1 MTNKLYYLFIIDI
14 NEGFPLEKGWA
25 LRSSHKYGQRGSGKR
40 ITSKVRTY
48 LEGFFLAGNVNKADR
63 MSAKD
68 MAMELKKLVEGEIQN
83 EEIPEIKTIEERY
96 SANLRRESAERRV
109 ENNETNKRSE
119 NCSENIQ
126 QKWQKRSDG

>member
-1 MTNKLYYLFIIDI
+1 
-14 NEGFPLEKGWA
+14 
-25 LRSSHKYGQRGSGKR
+25 
-40 ITSKVRTY
+40 
-48 LEGFFLAGNVNKADR
+48 
-63 MSAKD
+63 
-68 MAMELKKLVEGEIQN
+68 MELKKLVEEGEIQN

-126 QKWQKRSDG
+126 QKW

>member
-1 MTNKLYYLFIIDI
+1 MINKLYYLFIIDI
-14 NEGFPLEKGWA
+14 NEGFPLEKGWN
-25 LRSSHKYGQRGSGKR
+25 SHKYGQRGSGKH

-48 LEGFFLAGNVNKADR
+48 LEGFFLARNVNKADR

-68 MAMELKKLVEGEIQN
+68 MAMELKKLVKEGEIQN

-126 QKWQKRSDG
+126 QK

>member
-25 LRSSHKYGQRGSGKR
+25 LRSSHKDGQRGSGKR

-68 MAMELKKLVEGEIQN
+68 MAMELKKLVEEGEI
-83 EEIPEIKTIEERY
+83 
-96 SANLRRESAERRV
+96 
-109 ENNETNKRSE
+109 
-119 NCSENIQ
+119 
-126 QKWQKRSDG
+126 

>member
-25 LRSSHKYGQRGSGKR
+25 LRSSHKYGQCGKR

-68 MAMELKKLVEGEIQN
+68 MAMELKKLEGEIQN

-96 SANLRRESAERRV
+96 SVNLRRESAERRV

-126 QKWQKRSDG
+126 QKWQKRSDE

>member
-1 MTNKLYYLFIIDI
+1 MKDFRQKKD
-14 NEGFPLEKGWA
+14 EPSG
-25 LRSSHKYGQRGSGKR
+25 SSHKDGQRGSGKR

-68 MAMELKKLVEGEIQN
+68 MAMELKKLEGEIQN

-109 ENNETNKRSE
+109 ENNETNKRSFNRNDKKDQTSNMLE
-119 NCSENIQ
+119 INKNFQNFTIF
-126 QKWQKRSDG
+126 

>member
-1 MTNKLYYLFIIDI
+1 
-14 NEGFPLEKGWA
+14 
-25 LRSSHKYGQRGSGKR
+25 
-40 ITSKVRTY
+40 
-48 LEGFFLAGNVNKADR
+48 LAGNVNKADR

-126 QKWQKRSDG
+126 QK

>member
-1 MTNKLYYLFIIDI
+1 
-14 NEGFPLEKGWA
+14 
-25 LRSSHKYGQRGSGKR
+25 
-40 ITSKVRTY
+40 
-48 LEGFFLAGNVNKADR
+48 

-68 MAMELKKLVEGEIQN
+68 MAMELKKLVEEGEIQN

-126 QKWQKRSDG
+126 QK

>member
-1 MTNKLYYLFIIDI
+1 MKDFCQKKD
-14 NEGFPLEKGWA
+14 EPSG
-25 LRSSHKYGQRGSGKR
+25 SSHKDGQRGSGKR

-68 MAMELKKLVEGEIQN
+68 MAMELKKLEGEIQN

-109 ENNETNKRSE
+109 ENNETNKRSFNRNDKKDQTSNMLE
-119 NCSENIQ
+119 INKNFQNFTIF
-126 QKWQKRSDG
+126 

>member
-1 MTNKLYYLFIIDI
+1 MVY
-14 NEGFPLEKGWA
+14 
-25 LRSSHKYGQRGSGKR
+25 S
-40 ITSKVRTY
+40 
-48 LEGFFLAGNVNKADR
+48 
-63 MSAKD
+63 KD
-68 MAMELKKLVEGEIQN
+68 MAMELKKLVEEGEIQN

-126 QKWQKRSDG
+126 QK

>member
-1 MTNKLYYLFIIDI
+1 MKDFRQKKD
-14 NEGFPLEKGWA
+14 EPSG
-25 LRSSHKYGQRGSGKR
+25 SSHKDGQRGSGKR

-68 MAMELKKLVEGEIQN
+68 MAMELKKLEGEIQN

-119 NCSENIQ
+119 N
-126 QKWQKRSDG
+126 